1 MSKWLKTGI
10 LFQVKLTRIWMT
22 IKRGQI
28 IFVDLEPVTG
38 SEQGKKRPCLVIQ
51 NNIGNQYSP
60 NTIVVP
66 FTSKLPDKEYPT
78 VVVAETSET
87 GLKKKSAILC
97 NHIRT
102 ISKQHR
108 IIKSIGM
115 LKPATMK
122 KVDTA
127 LKESL
132 ALE

>member
-1 MSKWLKTGI
+1 
-10 LFQVKLTRIWMT
+10 MT

-28 IFVDLEPVTG
+28 IFVDLEPVMG

-66 FTSKLPDKEYPT
+66 FTSTIPDKEYPT
-78 VVVAETSET
+78 IVIAETSET
-87 GLKKKSAILC
+87 GLKKRSAILC

-108 IIKSIGM
+108 IVKSIGM